1 MFGKFRELTNLIAE
15 TFSSKHGSSEFEIK
29 KNDFGKIYGETVL
42 IEQIAERTARG
53 IKGIYH
59 AKAMVDSPQGNVTLK
74 VRFNVGIKQDYS
86 ANDVSA
92 KLIGE
97 VKKVLDEMCG
107 IVNAT
112 VDVRITNVEKVEQ
125 KRRVK

>member
-1 MFGKFRELTNLIAE
+1 M
-15 TFSSKHGSSEFEIK
+15 
-29 KNDFGKIYGETVL
+29 
-42 IEQIAERTARG
+42 
-53 IKGIYH
+53 
-59 AKAMVDSPQGNVTLK
+59 TLK

>member
-15 TFSSKHGSSEFEIK
+15 TFSSTHGSNEFEIS
-29 KNDFGKIYGETVL
+29 KNNFGIIFGETAM
-42 IEQIAERTARG
+42 IERIAERTAKR
-53 IKGIYH
+53 IKGIYN
-59 AKAMVDSPQGNVTLK
+59 AKAVVDSPKANVTLK
-74 VRFNVGIKQDYS
+74 VRFTVGIKQDYS

-97 VKKVLDEMCG
+97 VKKGLDEMCG

-112 VDVRITNVEKVEQ
+112 VDVRITDVEKVEQ
-125 KRRVK
+125 RRRVK